1 MTISHRSNR
10 LRHHRDRAAVASEA
24 SSVRE
29 PYGISQMFAAAFGVF
44 FIVLGAVGLARGGME
59 SMTSPHVRLMGMGM
73 TPLLALIHLVLG
85 IIALAS
91 AVSRSSSRA
100 VGTMFGA
107 GLIALGIIA
116 LIQPIE
122 ELGWTDANGVAYLI
136 SGVLGIAA
144 AAATP
149 ALEVSERRVM
159 VDETD
164 DAIV

>member
-1 MTISHRSNR
+1 MTVTHRRNR
-10 LRHHRDRAAVASEA
+10 LRHRDHAAMASET

-29 PYGISQMFAAAFGVF
+29 PYGASQIYAAAFGVF
-44 FIVLGAVGLARGGME
+44 FIVLGAVGLARGGLD
-59 SMTSPHVRLMGMGM
+59 SMTAPRVELMGLSM
-73 TPLLALIHLVLG
+73 TPMLALIHLALG
-85 IIALAS
+85 IVALAS

-116 LIQPIE
+116 IVQPVR

-136 SGVLGIAA
+136 SGALGIAI

-149 ALEVSERRVM
+149 ALAVSERRV
-159 VDETD
+159 VLDESE
-164 DAIV
+164 DAVA